1 MASKNFCHPRRPG
14 DVSPTPRVQDL
25 AVAVPSQNV
34 MLYYLPHKKQ
44 FIMRANHMLTDGH
57 GLTMIFQTFFAEMDR
72 LAAGKHAPHPEKL
85 GAEVQL
91 LSPGTFHA
99 AGVDRLGEECL
110 QSFQASLTNP
120 QPTMEA
126 CEIPATYDAI
136 ESDPRGRSQ
145 ALDYSTEETKRLINT
160 SKLLGVGLTPLIH
173 ASLVHAAHLLGGKT
187 DSAIH
192 STVLIFNARDE
203 CRRWSPNTTS
213 AQAAALR
220 IGFWPV
226 QITIAEDI
234 FQTAANFKGQYDLLA
249 RNKLPIL
256 ASMVP
261 HLEKSLPI
269 LAKNYFRSIIPS
281 FIGNLSRKFP
291 QRYRFFKV
299 QKFWLVALPTDTR
312 TYVGIQ
318 TFGNRLSIRLAY
330 DERYHSD
337 EQMAEYLRL
346 IKHQLCL
353 LSLT

>member
-1 MASKNFCHPRRPG
+1 
-14 DVSPTPRVQDL
+14 
-25 AVAVPSQNV
+25 
-34 MLYYLPHKKQ
+34 
-44 FIMRANHMLTDGH
+44 
-57 GLTMIFQTFFAEMDR
+57 
-72 LAAGKHAPHPEKL
+72 
-85 GAEVQL
+85 
-91 LSPGTFHA
+91 
-99 AGVDRLGEECL
+99 
-110 QSFQASLTNP
+110 
-120 QPTMEA
+120 MEA
-126 CEIPATYDAI
+126 CGIPATYDAI